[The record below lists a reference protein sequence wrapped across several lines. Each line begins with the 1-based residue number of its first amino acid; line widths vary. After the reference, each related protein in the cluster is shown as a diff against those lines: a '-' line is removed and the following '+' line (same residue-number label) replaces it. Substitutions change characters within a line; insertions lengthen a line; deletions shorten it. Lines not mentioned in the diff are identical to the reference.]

1 MSISNRRTGKIGPP
15 PGSYD
20 TEWLNRLRILLEEL
34 GGLQKLP
41 AYPSAREA
49 VVYDGVSQ
57 IWESHS
63 LDDWFYLGDG
73 INDGGNIYDCP
84 IPDPRFAFLVTGAG
98 GFGSPPP
105 NLNRPPIGTLA
116 YFRADAGNTGPSYL
130 RIHIDLPDVSGFEH
144 EILRMDGSSL
154 VSGDI
159 VAGQF
164 VTVIFDADSMEYG
177 DPARGW
183 RMIEGPPPDLS
194 GYVPTSRTLT
204 AGIGLSGGGDL
215 TLDRTINLDVSD
227 LTAETSPVSGDY
239 VPLYDVSASATR
251 KVTLSNLLTDTTHRH
266 SVVSFTATNQGGV
279 TIQAGQPVRISSGLN
294 GVELAQ
300 GNSLGSC
307 AAGVAETQITVGAT
321 GTIVVQGLINVANWT
336 SATGASDLVGGRW
349 FLSAG
354 AAGILTQT
362 PPTVVGNYVQYI
374 GQAIT
379 ARYLL
384 VKVESP
390 LGL

>member
-34 GGLQKLP
+34 GGRLVPADYLGHSQWGWRGQDPGDVGLQDYDTPFRILAANTSIDESP
-41 AYPSAREA
+41 NQMTVRYSWEQILTPHDQRNIIRDNAQENDGPYP
-49 VVYDGVSQ
+49 VVMV
-57 IWESHS
+57 
-63 LDDWFYLGDG
+63 YLGD
-73 INDGGNIYDCP
+73 
-84 IPDPRFAFLVTGAG
+84 
-98 GFGSPPP
+98 
-105 NLNRPPIGTLA
+105 IGT
-116 YFRADAGNTGPSYL
+116 DP
-130 RIHIDLPDVSGFEH
+130 IDSQYDESGAWRYKG
-144 EILRMDGSSL
+144 IK
-154 VSGDI
+154 SGDG
-159 VAGQF
+159 V
-164 VTVIFDADSMEYG
+164 VTISESDDY
-177 DPARGW
+177 
-183 RMIEGPPPDLS
+183 IELS
-194 GYVPTSRTLT
+194 APGAVPTSRTIT
-204 AGIGLSGGGDL
+204 AGDGLSGGGDL

-362 PPTVVGNYVQYI
+362 PPTVEGNYVQYI

>member
-1 MSISNRRTGKIGPP
+1 MSFYIHNLSLANGIQTRFSEPMVGDVFWFILTDPIVYDPMHTHWVKMSNWDDKYELARQDGGDLNL
-15 PGSYD
+15 PG
-20 TEWLNRLRILLEEL
+20 TALVFI
-34 GGLQKLP
+34 
-41 AYPSAREA
+41 
-49 VVYDGVSQ
+49 VYDGS
-57 IWESHS
+57 
-63 LDDWFYLGDG
+63 
-73 INDGGNIYDCP
+73 
-84 IPDPRFAFLVTGAG
+84 RFQV
-98 GFGSPPP
+98 
-105 NLNRPPIGTLA
+105 IGTLE
-116 YFRADAGNTGPSYL
+116 
-130 RIHIDLPDVSGFEH
+130 DLAS
-144 EILRMDGSSL
+144 
-154 VSGDI
+154 
-159 VAGQF
+159 
-164 VTVIFDADSMEYG
+164 
-177 DPARGW
+177 
-183 RMIEGPPPDLS
+183 
-194 GYVPTSRTLT
+194 YVPTSRTIT
-204 AGIGLSGGGDL
+204 AGDGLSGGGDL

-300 GNSLGSC
+300 GDSLGSC

-374 GQAIT
+374 GQAVT